1 MKYKCLVVDD
11 EKDLADSIAEYFNMF
26 DIPTYSVY
34 DGEACMEF
42 FKENQAELILLDINL
57 GNNSGFELCKKIR
70 QNLDVPIFFISA
82 RSSEDDMIIALNI
95 GGDDYICKP
104 FSLGVLCAKAKAVLK
119 RYENNNTAKSELIL
133 FGDIEIDLDAKTVR
147 KNGELLKLKYM
158 EYKLL
163 TYLVKNPDRVIDKEE
178 LFQNVWEDKFTGDG
192 TLNVHIRHLREKLE
206 KIPINHSLFRLYGAW
221 ATYLKR
227 IRYEEKRFNF
237 NCDYL
242 CNSHYIIGIS
252 DSWGM

>member
-26 DIPTYSVY
+26 DVPTFCVY
-34 DGEACMEF
+34 DSDSCMEF

-57 GNNSGFELCKKIR
+57 GENSGFELCRKFRREMNI
-70 QNLDVPIFFISA
+70 PIFFISA

-104 FSLGVLCAKAKAVLK
+104 FSLGVLCAKVKAVLK
-119 RYENNNTAKSELIL
+119 RYEESKTEKTEIIR
-133 FGDIEIDLDAKTVR
+133 FGDIEINLDAKTVKR
-147 KNGELLKLKYM
+147 KGEPLKLKSM

-163 TYLVKNPDRVIDKEE
+163 AYLVKNPDRVIDKNEI
-178 LFQNVWEDKFTGDG
+178 FDNVWEDKFTSDG

-206 KIPINHSLFRLYGAW
+206 ENPNEPQFIQ
-221 ATYLKR
+221 TV
-227 IRYEEKRFNF
+227 
-237 NCDYL
+237 
-242 CNSHYIIGIS
+242 
-252 DSWGM
+252 WGMGYIFKKGSI

>member
-26 DIPTYSVY
+26 DIPTYRVY

-82 RSSEDDMIIALNI
+82 RSSEDDVIIALNI

-119 RYENNNTAKSELIL
+119 RYENNNNTAKSELIV

-147 KNGELLKLKYM
+147 ENGELLKLKYM

-206 KIPINHSLFRLYGAW
+206 KNPNQPQFIQTVWGVG
-221 ATYLKR
+221 
-227 IRYEEKRFNF
+227 
-237 NCDYL
+237 
-242 CNSHYIIGIS
+242 YIFKK
-252 DSWGM
+252 DTV